1 MFTLS
6 KRVQSIKPSA
16 TLAITKKV
24 KELEAQGIKVLSF
37 GAGEPD
43 FDTPAAVK
51 EAGIAA
57 IKSGKSKYTAVDG
70 IVELKDAII
79 SKYKN
84 EFGLIYNRNEVIVS
98 TGCKQSLYNIFQ
110 AILDDGD
117 EVIIPAPYWVSYPDM
132 VGLAGGVSVIIAGK
146 EENNFKID
154 PAQIAKAITPK
165 TKAIILNS
173 PSNPTGCVYSKG
185 ELEAIAKVLSGKNIL
200 IISDEV
206 YEKLVYTGE
215 KYYTIAQ
222 VSDEMKAKTI
232 IINGWSKAYAMT
244 GWRLGFA
251 IGDATIIGALNKIQ
265 GQSTSNA
272 CSISQYAGLNAITHD
287 QPEMPVMIAE
297 FTKRAKRIT
306 KLLNDINGMS
316 CNEPQGAFYVFPN
329 ISKLLGKKT
338 PNGEVIKDSRDFASY
353 LLDEAKVAVVP
364 GVEFGME
371 GYMRLSFATSMEII
385 ESGVGSISKAVAKLS

>member
-51 EAGIAA
+51 EAGIEA
-57 IKSGKSKYTAVDG
+57 IRSGKSKYTAVDG

-84 EFGLIYNRNEVIVS
+84 EFGLTYNRNEVIVS

-110 AILDDGD
+110 ALLDDGD

>member
-1 MFTLS
+1 MVTLS
-6 KRVQSIKPSA
+6 QRVQSIKPSA

-51 EAGIAA
+51 EAGIEA
-57 IKSGKSKYTAVDG
+57 IRSGKSKYTAVDG

-79 SKYKN
+79 NKYKN
-84 EFGLIYNRNEVIVS
+84 EFGLTYNRSEVIVS
-98 TGCKQSLYNIFQ
+98 TGCKQSLFNIFQ
-110 AILDDGD
+110 AILDEND

-132 VGLAGGVSVIIAGK
+132 VGLASGKSVIINGK

-154 PAQIAKAITPK
+154 PAQIEKAITPK

-173 PSNPTGCVYSKG
+173 PSNPTGCVYSKA
-185 ELEAIAKVLSGKNIL
+185 ELEAIAGVLSGKNIL

-222 VSDEMKAKTI
+222 ISDEMKAKTI

-251 IGDATIIGALNKIQ
+251 IGDATIIGALNKLQ

-272 CSISQYAGLNAITHD
+272 CSISQYAGLNAISHD
-287 QPEMPVMIAE
+287 QPEMPVMIRE

-306 KLLNDINGMS
+306 ELLNNVNGIS

-329 ISKLLGKKT
+329 VSKLIGKKT
-338 PNGEVIKDSRDFASY
+338 PNGETIKDSRDFASY

-371 GYMRLSFATSMEII
+371 GYMRLSFATSMDII
-385 ESGVGSISKAVAKLS
+385 EEGIGSISKAVDKLS

>member
-1 MFTLS
+1 MVTLS

-51 EAGIAA
+51 EAGIEA

-79 SKYKN
+79 NKYKN
-84 EFGLIYNRNEVIVS
+84 EFDLTYNRNEVIVS

-132 VGLAGGVSVIIAGK
+132 VGLAGGVSVVIAGK

-154 PAQIAKAITPK
+154 PAQIAKAITTK

-173 PSNPTGCVYSKG
+173 PSNPTGCVYSKA

-222 VSDEMKAKTI
+222 TSDEMKAKTI

-272 CSISQYAGLNAITHD
+272 CSISQYAGLNAISHE

-306 KLLNDINGMS
+306 QLLNDINGMS

-385 ESGVGSISKAVAKLS
+385 ESGVGSISKAVGKLS